1 MCNKLLLP
9 TFASNTFRIDS
20 PSVGSGGYTSWNQIE
35 KIPFHKILNQSQ
47 NKEKYVK

>member
-47 NKEKYVK
+47 KKEKYVK